1 MQTFNL
7 FWNAFPKI
15 LTSDITTYLRLSIN
29 NLSSLLD
36 TFKIHYLITGDNAI
50 EPPSPTSDVGFIVP
64 TNGIDDL
71 ACGIFDF
78 LTPTVRNAK
87 AAGFLVDGS
96 KGSEQGTETLRQIL
110 ELVLEYVQVTRANVS
125 H

>member
-1 MQTFNL
+1 M
-7 FWNAFPKI
+7 A
-15 LTSDITTYLRLSIN
+15 SYLRLSVH

-36 TFKIHYLITGDNAI
+36 TFKAHYITTGDNAI

-78 LTPTVRNAK
+78 LTPAVRQTKSVGLLAE
-87 AAGFLVDGS
+87 GS
-96 KGSEQGTETLRQIL
+96 KGQEQGTEMMRQIL
-110 ELVLEYVQVTRANVS
+110 ELVLEYTQVTRANVS
-125 H
+125 SFDLSTGMS